1 MKTENRL
8 LNNFLLQLK
17 SKGKSQNTIN
27 GYEIDIVQLLN
38 YIRRTKQLTAS
49 IDTFDKDLFNSIEYQ
64 DLEFYMNYLTGEGE
78 AESTRARKTTSI
90 REFFKYMKKIKA
102 IDDNVALDLETP
114 KIPQRSPKYKNVQ
127 ECKDMLNS
135 IDGRNKERDF
145 AIVTLFINLG
155 LRVSELVGINT
166 TDIKN
171 GMVRVIRKGNEE
183 KFMPLNEHCIAAIN
197 DYLSVRPEC
206 ECNALFLSERKQ
218 RMDVKTIRYM
228 TKKYGNINPHGL
240 RHSNLT
246 NLLSTGKV
254 NLRQL
259 QELANH
265 KNIQTLSR
273 YTHITESEMKTTVNA
288 NPYY

>member
-38 YIRRTKQLTAS
+38 YIRKTKQLTVS
-49 IDTFDKDLFNSIEYQ
+49 IDTFDKELFSSIEYQ

-90 REFFKYMKKIKA
+90 REFFKYLTKIK
-102 IDDNVALDLETP
+102 IITINPALDLETP
-114 KIPQRSPKYKNVQ
+114 KIPKKNPKFLNLQESKN
-127 ECKDMLNS
+127 MLKAIN
-135 IDGRNKERDF
+135 GRNQERDY
-145 AIVTLFINLG
+145 AIVTLFLNLG

-166 TDIKN
+166 TDIKD

-183 KFMPLNEHCIAAIN
+183 KFIPLNQYCIAAIN
-197 DYLSVRPEC
+197 DYLVVRPEC
-206 ECNALFLSERKQ
+206 DSKALFLSERKQ
-218 RMDVKTIRYM
+218 RMDVKTVRYM
-228 TKKYGNINPHGL
+228 TEKYGNINPHAL
-240 RHSNLT
+240 RHACFS

-254 NLRQL
+254 NLRQI

-265 KNIQTLSR
+265 KNLQTTSL
-273 YTHITESEMKTTVNA
+273 YTHITEDEMKATVNA